1 MAPPSRPCPLHPL
14 RQPLL
19 LAVTPVRL
27 VVLAATVTI
36 RDHHSPR
43 TEHQHMGTHVPSPSP
58 VGRNRQTRG
67 GKRARKRRSCGFVLA
82 PDSAPPSPVP
92 NRTEPNPPPRSVAFV
107 PHEAFTTNG
116 PPHAGNWLL
125 HRPGISRRHGGVCG
139 RTLSLLCPLGHEPPS
154 RPLPR
159 FLTPSVAWTETH
171 AGGRGEGRS
180 RGANTRCYTEVLKDE
195 AVLGMGC
202 CAAETCDR
210 RHGGRYLLGYNMAIY
225 SA

>member
-1 MAPPSRPCPLHPL
+1 MTTTRRALSTSTWAHTSHPPRPS
-14 RQPLL
+14 
-19 LAVTPVRL
+19 
-27 VVLAATVTI
+27 AATVKPAGERGQGKTI
-36 RDHHSPR
+36 VWLRPR
-43 TEHQHMGTHVPSPSP
+43 TGLRPP
-58 VGRNRQTRG
+58 
-67 GKRARKRRSCGFVLA
+67 
-82 PDSAPPSPVP
+82 PPSPVP

-139 RTLSLLCPLGHEPPS
+139 RTLSLLCPPGPRAPLPPPS
-154 RPLPR
+154 PVP
-159 FLTPSVAWTETH
+159 H
-171 AGGRGEGRS
+171 ALRRMDGDSRGGRGEGRS

-202 CAAETCDR
+202 CAVETCDR
-210 RHGGRYLLGYNMAIY
+210 RHCGRYLLGYNMAIY

>member
-1 MAPPSRPCPLHPL
+1 
-14 RQPLL
+14 
-19 LAVTPVRL
+19 
-27 VVLAATVTI
+27 
-36 RDHHSPR
+36 
-43 TEHQHMGTHVPSPSP
+43 MGTHVPSPSP

-67 GKRARKRRSCGFVLA
+67 GKRARKDDRVASSSHRT
-82 PDSAPPSPVP
+82 PPPPPSPVP

-139 RTLSLLCPLGHEPPS
+139 RTLSLLCPPGPRAPLPPPS
-154 RPLPR
+154 PVP
-159 FLTPSVAWTETH
+159 H
-171 AGGRGEGRS
+171 ALRRMDGDSRGGRGEGRS

-202 CAAETCDR
+202 CAVETCDR
-210 RHGGRYLLGYNMAIY
+210 RHCGRYLLGYNMAIY